1 VIDSSTAR
9 AQDDAALV
17 RILEP
22 HVLVRLVRRWMAPVR
37 QAYGDSAAMERF
49 RVWTALPLDRRIR
62 LSALAIGTGVVVH
75 LLLTR
80 FSAPQPTVGARI
92 VWVGVLGVIALTGV
106 GAPAIAAAWRDRLMR
121 RHERSSGA

>member
-1 VIDSSTAR
+1 MDASTAR

-17 RILEP
+17 GILES
-22 HVLVRLVRRWMAPVR
+22 HVLVRLVRRWMAPMR
-37 QAYGDSAAMERF
+37 RAYDDSAAVEQF

-80 FSAPQPTVGARI
+80 FRAPQPTVGARI
-92 VWVGVLGVIALTGV
+92 VWVGILGVIAWTGV
-106 GAPAIAAAWRDRLMR
+106 SARVIAAAWRDRTLR
-121 RHERSSGA
+121 RDERSSGA

>member
-1 VIDSSTAR
+1 
-9 AQDDAALV
+9 
-17 RILEP
+17 
-22 HVLVRLVRRWMAPVR
+22 
-37 QAYGDSAAMERF
+37 MERF